1 MPSSNCSTVTTT
13 AATLCGRLD
22 DQCRSNRYIY
32 IYIYE
37 YKYKSIRSV
46 TVSIPLISW
55 NIHTPCGYIDTVPIN
70 LTRILSDN
78 LNTWA
83 INKYTNMLGDD
94 NHAVAIW

>member
-1 MPSSNCSTVTTT
+1 MPSGNCSTVTTI

-32 IYIYE
+32 IYIY
-37 YKYKSIRSV
+37 
-46 TVSIPLISW
+46 
-55 NIHTPCGYIDTVPIN
+55 IHTFSDCPNTTDIVEHTHTPSGYIDTVPIN

-83 INKYTNMLGDD
+83 INKYTNMLGGD